1 MLSKRDLFMSK
12 DTNSLK
18 LKEWKKKYPCMYNK
32 KNRAAKWKWDKI
44 DFKLKTVVKDKRHY
58 ILIKRS
64 ILQEYVIVISIY
76 TNNRAQ
82 KYVKETLIEN
92 RQFYNKS

>member
-1 MLSKRDLFMSK
+1 
-12 DTNSLK
+12 
-18 LKEWKKKYPCMYNK
+18 MYNK
-32 KNRAAKWKWDKI
+32 KNRAAKRKSDKI
-44 DFKLKTVVKDKRHY
+44 DFKLKTVVKDKGHY

-64 ILQEYVIVISIY
+64 IHQEYVTVISIY